1 MKRLIVI
8 VFIGFVF
15 PCWSQQAEPLIFR
28 EKTFDFGE
36 IAEAL
41 GNADHEFVFTNNSG
55 RPVSIISVQASC
67 GCTTPDWTRTPVPP
81 GKTGFVKASFDPRG
95 RPGYFNK
102 SLTITTDLDANPIVL
117 QVKGQVVQ
125 ADSGDGSDFT
135 VSYGNLRFRTKT
147 FSMGTAYINQPPT
160 RRQFPVRN
168 AGLMAINFLSVTKPA
183 YVTVE
188 MPRVLAPQE
197 RGFITVTFDARQKNQ
212 FGFASDNIQITTDD
226 AGNELLSISLF
237 ATLEEFYPTPTV
249 EEALKG
255 PILLV
260 REQNID
266 LGRFRET
273 SSMDRIVYV
282 VNAGKKDLQ
291 IKSIQGN
298 CACISATA
306 QNKVV
311 KPGDSTRV
319 TISFRPQTRGGTQ
332 QKAITLYSN
341 DPRNPVQRILVQ
353 AYFGD

>member
-8 VFIGFVF
+8 AFIGFVF

-36 IAEAL
+36 VSEVQ

-55 RPVSIISVQASC
+55 RPVNIVSVQASC

-81 GKTGFVKASFDPRG
+81 GKTGFIRASFDPRG

-102 SLTITTDLDANPIVL
+102 SLTITTDFDANPIVL
-117 QVKGQVVQ
+117 QLKGQVVTPD
-125 ADSGDGSDFT
+125 ADDGSDFT
-135 VSYGNLRFRTKT
+135 VAYGSLRFKT
-147 FSMGTAYINQPPT
+147 RAFSMGTAYINQPAT
-160 RRQFPVRN
+160 RRKFPVRN
-168 AGLMAINFLSVTKPA
+168 AGLMAVNFLSSTKPA

-188 MPRVLAPQE
+188 MPKVLAPQE
-197 RGFITVTFDARQKNQ
+197 SGFITVSFDARQKNQ

-226 AGNELLSISLF
+226 PGSEVLSISVF
-237 ATLEEFYPTPTV
+237 ATLEEFYPTPSV

-255 PILLV
+255 PILV
-260 REQNID
+260 AGEQNID
-266 LGRFRET
+266 LGRFT
-273 SSMDRIVYV
+273 HTTPIDRIVYV
-282 VNAGKKDLQ
+282 RNTGKKDLQ

-306 QNKVV
+306 QNKIV
-311 KPGDSTRV
+311 KPGDSTQV
-319 TISFRPQTRGGTQ
+319 TISFRPQMRGGTQ

-353 AYFGD
+353 AYFED